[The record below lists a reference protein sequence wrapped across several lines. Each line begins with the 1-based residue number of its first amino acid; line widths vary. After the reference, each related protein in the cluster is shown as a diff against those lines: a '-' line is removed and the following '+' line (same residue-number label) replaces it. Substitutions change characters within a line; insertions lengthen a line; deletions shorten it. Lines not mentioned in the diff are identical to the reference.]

1 MAQDFI
7 VQTEGTNKV
16 DVSPLNRFT
25 NSMGRNY
32 LRALFYETTEGD
44 KSSVVYTLKRRDH
57 LGYPSLYRLYM
68 EACDPTEYRF
78 AVSNLN
84 GWSHWQ
90 ELVNAPWFQ
99 VYLDEWRLELEIK
112 LRSDALASILTL
124 SRLESNPNAYH
135 ANKYLLDASWKPK
148 EAGKR
153 GRPTSAQVRAEI
165 MSQAASKAEIEDD
178 AKRMG
183 LQ

>member
-1 MAQDFI
+1 MTDLS
-7 VQTEGTNKV
+7 ETNKY
-16 DVSPLNRFT
+16 T

-78 AVSNLN
+78 AVANLN

-90 ELVNAPWFQ
+90 ELVSSSWFQ
-99 VYLDEWRLELEIK
+99 PYVEEWRHELEIK
-112 LRSDALASILTL
+112 LRSDALASILVL
-124 SRLESNPNAYH
+124 SRSETNPNAYH
-135 ANKYLLDASWKPK
+135 ANKYLLDGSWKVK
-148 EAGKR
+148 GEVKR
-153 GRPTSAQVRAEI
+153 GRPTKEQVRAEI
-165 MSQAASKAEIEDD
+165 LAQAASRADIDDD
-178 AKRMG
+178 AKRLG
-183 LQ
+183 LVQ